1 MQLRCGSKAFRNQIS
16 ISLQPA
22 VRSQAVSRHT
32 QMRSEQTYQRADT
45 PCFYGLKAGHDRKI
59 DPVTLKASDFIASD
73 EAWTPCARAR
83 NCKLRPLIVVAI
95 LFAAFSM
102 GWLAGTDTF
111 SFPGLRGQ
119 VPSAQLEIAEVAARI
134 IEVESNGD
142 ANLKNKHSTAMGL
155 GQFLDETWLEMIRA
169 NRPDLSSGRS
179 RDEILQLRNHPTIAR
194 EIIARFAERNA
205 KILKR
210 RGMPV
215 TPGTLYLAHFAGP
228 AGAVAILSAL
238 ENADAALVMA
248 SADATGRSTRE
259 RLIKANPFLARF
271 TVADLRSWADR
282 KMRVPDL

>member
-32 QMRSEQTYQRADT
+32 QMRSEPTYQRADK

-83 NCKLRPLIVVAI
+83 KCKLRPLIVVAI

-228 AGAVAILSAL
+228 AGAVAILSAA
-238 ENADAALVMA
+238 N
-248 SADATGRSTRE
+248 ATGRSTRE
-259 RLIKANPFLARF
+259 RLIKG
-271 TVADLRSWADR
+271 
-282 KMRVPDL
+282 VP